1 MGFSNNLPKLLI
13 YFAVAAAFIVGIEY
27 GTTTAGT
34 TSMLYT
40 MLFFVA
46 ISMGPI
52 AIMAAVDICESDWAK
67 PYKREMLSTH
77 HMILFI
83 AMLFAGFVALGKLSV
98 YGWSAPVEGL
108 ERKWLNESFFTWRN
122 LALLLVSW
130 LVASIYAKKS
140 LNDEKGKVM
149 WAIFYVF
156 SYVITQTM
164 VAFDWVMSL
173 DFPWLSTLFGA
184 YFFVEA
190 FYSGLA
196 LAAIFTFFLSDYYA
210 EKYPAKTFKKAQM
223 DMMTMMFGFSIFWAY
238 QFFSQLIVIWY
249 GNIPEEVAFFTH
261 RLDIYGYWLFAVIL
275 ILFVTP
281 FWVLMSRKVKAN
293 ARFVMIMG
301 FWIWGGI
308 LLERFF
314 MIHHHVQLNPMAVVL
329 QFLIA
334 AFIFYTVV
342 QSRGASESMNSAA

>member
-1 MGFSNNLPKLLI
+1 MGFSNNFPKLLVV
-13 YFAVAAAFIVGIEY
+13 FAVAAVAIVGMEMA
-27 GTTTAGT
+27 TAEGT

-46 ISMGPI
+46 VSMGPI
-52 AIMAAVDICESDWAK
+52 AIMAAVDVCESDWAK

-83 AMLFAGFVALGKLSV
+83 ALLFGGFVLLGKLNV
-98 YGWSAPVEGL
+98 YGWAAPVEGL
-108 ERKWLNESFFTWRN
+108 ERKWLNTSFFTWRN
-122 LALLLVSW
+122 LALLLISW
-130 LVASIYAKKS
+130 VVASTYAKVS
-140 LNDEKGKVM
+140 LNDGKRKVM
-149 WAIFYVF
+149 WAIFYIF
-156 SYVITQTM
+156 AYVITQTM

-173 DFPWLSTLFGA
+173 EFPWLSTLFGA

-210 EKYPAKTFKKAQM
+210 ERYPVGMFKKSQM

-249 GNIPEEVAFFTH
+249 GNIPEEVSFFTT
-261 RLDIYGYWLFAVIL
+261 RLDLYGYTLFAVIL
-275 ILFVTP
+275 ILFITP

-293 ARFVMIMG
+293 PKMVMIMG
-301 FWIWGGI
+301 FVIWGGI

-314 MIHHHVQLNPMAVVL
+314 MIHHHVQLNWIIVIP

-334 AFIFYTVV
+334 ALVFVLVIR
-342 QSRGASESMNSAA
+342 SRGESESLKAS

>member
-1 MGFSNNLPKLLI
+1 MGFSENFTKLVLI
-13 YFAVAAAFIVGIEY
+13 FAAATVLIVLMEM
-27 GTTTAGT
+27 TTAAGT

-98 YGWSAPVEGL
+98 YDWSIPVEGL

-122 LALLLVSW
+122 LALLLISW
-130 LVASIYAKKS
+130 LVASTYAKKS
-140 LNDEKGKVM
+140 LNNEKGKVM

-156 SYVITQTM
+156 AYVITQTM

-196 LAAIFTFFLSDYYA
+196 LAAIFTYFFSDYYA

-261 RLDIYGYWLFAVIL
+261 RLHIYGNWLYAVIL
-275 ILFVTP
+275 VLFVTP
-281 FWVLMSRKVKAN
+281 FWVLLSRKVKAN
-293 ARFVMIMG
+293 AKFVMIMG

-308 LLERFF
+308 LLERVF
-314 MIHHHVQLNPMAVVL
+314 MIHHHVHLNWIVVIP
-329 QFLIA
+329 QFIVA
-334 AFIFYTVV
+334 AGVFYVVV
-342 QSRGASESMNSAA
+342 QSRGASESLKSAA